1 MVRFKDQADLESKRV
16 EKKNKTKDWILLTID
31 PDMIEYIILEQP
43 DDLVPFKDFLRK
55 HFAPNVEDML
65 TKVLFYSQIRR
76 DF

>member
-1 MVRFKDQADLESKRV
+1 
-16 EKKNKTKDWILLTID
+16 
-31 PDMIEYIILEQP
+31 MIEYIILEKP
-43 DDLVPFKDFLRK
+43 DDLAPFKDFLRK